1 MPTLKE
7 LKKLATQRKIKG
19 RSKMNKSQLMV
30 ALGVTAVK
38 KKSRK
43 PSIKKPK
50 KSRKPSIKKP
60 KKSRKPSIKK
70 PKKSRKPA
78 RRRILLLTC
87 LEKQKQ
93 PVLRIQDLYLCKKL
107 NCCI

>member
-70 PKKSRKPA
+70 PKKSRKYKNA
-78 RRRILLLTC
+78 QRS
-87 LEKQKQ
+87 
-93 PVLRIQDLYLCKKL
+93 
-107 NCCI
+107 